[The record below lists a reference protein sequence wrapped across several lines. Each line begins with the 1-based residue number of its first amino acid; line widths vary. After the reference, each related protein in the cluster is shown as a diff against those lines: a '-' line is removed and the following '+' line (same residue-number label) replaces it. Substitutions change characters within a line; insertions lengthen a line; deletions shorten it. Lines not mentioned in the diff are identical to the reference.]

1 MAKLFMPPLGTRKGD
16 VKDALSTDLGGLMNL
31 LEWCPFIAPP
41 VNRGV
46 VIDVRE
52 NVRNLW
58 AHAPNH
64 EISNIEKTAAEG
76 YLRDLLND
84 PVFAGDRVVQNGL
97 NELRGLSRN
106 GVASVRETELEVLI
120 QLRNALNVDLEAL
133 LEAGKLGEKVET
145 VQEDVKDITRD
156 FMSLRI
162 ESQERNNK
170 VKTLRRE
177 IEDVNSFISSSNS
190 RVQQVG
196 FHGNLSPALDCKQLV
211 CVQFERY

>member
-1 MAKLFMPPLGTRKGD
+1 M
-16 VKDALSTDLGGLMNL
+16 
-31 LEWCPFIAPP
+31 
-41 VNRGV
+41 
-46 VIDVRE
+46 
-52 NVRNLW
+52 
-58 AHAPNH
+58 
-64 EISNIEKTAAEG
+64 
-76 YLRDLLND
+76 
-84 PVFAGDRVVQNGL
+84 
-97 NELRGLSRN
+97 
-106 GVASVRETELEVLI
+106 LI

-133 LEAGKLGEKVET
+133 LEAGKLGEKVQT

-170 VKTLRRE
+170 VKTLRKE